1 MQPFTPF
8 VQHEF
13 PKPILLNTPE
23 SFAPETG
30 MGAEPASEIPLP

>member
-1 MQPFTPF
+1 MQPFTPL

-13 PKPILLNTPE
+13 PKPILLNTLE

-30 MGAEPASEIPLP
+30 VGAESASEISLP